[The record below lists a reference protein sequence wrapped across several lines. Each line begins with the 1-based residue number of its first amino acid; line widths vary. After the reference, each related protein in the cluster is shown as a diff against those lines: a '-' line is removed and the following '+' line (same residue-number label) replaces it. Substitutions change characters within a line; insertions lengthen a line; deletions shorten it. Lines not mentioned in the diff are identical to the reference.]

1 MPRLRDPKD
10 EIPDPSEVLR
20 KPDGVRISAPVFI
33 SCGIDPV
40 RPPLDKQDERPK
52 EGEFFM
58 SRGIGLDVTPGCFV
72 CGGKRKLYNN
82 VSGFMRSKDAGERVV
97 AMFENGAWL
106 DYRENEPNWIQV
118 KVGAC
123 DKHLDNLK
131 RLHDLTKQEKGIITA
146 QIITEAGK

>member
-1 MPRLRDPKD
+1 
-10 EIPDPSEVLR
+10 
-20 KPDGVRISAPVFI
+20 
-33 SCGIDPV
+33 
-40 RPPLDKQDERPK
+40 
-52 EGEFFM
+52 M